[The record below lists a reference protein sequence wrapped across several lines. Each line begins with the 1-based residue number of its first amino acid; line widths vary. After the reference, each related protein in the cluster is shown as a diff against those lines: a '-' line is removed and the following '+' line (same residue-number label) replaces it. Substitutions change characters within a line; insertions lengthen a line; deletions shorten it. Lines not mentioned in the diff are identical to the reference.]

1 MTSEQYKALSVKEFD
16 RAAAK
21 YESGHA
27 GIYEICKKDYPPILA
42 ELEKEPFETLLDC
55 GCGTA
60 PMLSLLS
67 ERYPERRYTGI
78 DLSPNMIAAA
88 RAKEL
93 PNASFVLG
101 DCERL
106 PFADNSFDVVI
117 CSQSFHHYPDPQSFF
132 NSVFRVLRPG
142 GRLILRDMTMS
153 APMAWIANH
162 LEMPLIRLLGHGDV
176 RVYTCA
182 EVRKLCENAGLKPET
197 VQWRKGLRLHCVA
210 GKPADETPQK
220 KISS

>member
-1 MTSEQYKALSVKEFD
+1 MTNEQYKALSVKEFD

-27 GIYEICKKDYPPILA
+27 GVYELCKKDYPPILE

-88 RAKEL
+88 RAKGL
-93 PNASFVLG
+93 KNASFVLG

-106 PFADNSFDVVI
+106 PFADNSFDAVI

-132 NSVFRVLRPG
+132 NSASSCCRLGSRPSFTG
-142 GRLILRDMTMS
+142 NSGRS
-153 APMAWIANH
+153 ASIGN
-162 LEMPLIRLLGHGDV
+162 
-176 RVYTCA
+176 
-182 EVRKLCENAGLKPET
+182 
-197 VQWRKGLRLHCVA
+197 
-210 GKPADETPQK
+210 
-220 KISS
+220 S

>member
-1 MTSEQYKALSVKEFD
+1 MTDEQYKALSVKEFD

-27 GIYEICKKDYPPILA
+27 GVYELCKKDYPPILE
-42 ELEKEPFETLLDC
+42 ELDKEPFETLLDC

-67 ERYPERRYTGI
+67 ERYPERHYTGI
-78 DLSPNMIAAA
+78 DFSTKMLET
-88 RAKEL
+88 AKAKGL
-93 PNASFVLG
+93 KNVTLVYG

-106 PFADNSFDVVI
+106 PFADDSFDAVI

-162 LEMPLIRLLGHGDV
+162 LEMPLIHLLGHGDV

-182 EVRKLCENAGLKPET
+182 EVRKLCENAGLTPEAI
-197 VQWRKGLRLHCVA
+197 QWRKSLRLHCVA
-210 GKPADETPQK
+210 RK
-220 KISS
+220 SVSV